1 MNITDTLPAEVV
13 QALADWQ
20 RGGYTGGL
28 TLHFDGGE
36 VRSIEEKRA
45 KRIGERLTASVSPS

>member
-1 MNITDTLPAEVV
+1 MNQTLPAEVQ
-13 QALADWQ
+13 QALTDWQ

-28 TLHFDGGE
+28 TLHFVGGE

-45 KRIGERLTASVSPS
+45 KRIGERLTPSEVRA